1 MENCAVKLCVSNWA
15 KRCWLQAFVKELAR
29 VWIMQH
35 PKSEL
40 DATVLTTLN
49 LNSYFLVYFMSLHM
63 HEHAA
68 DIMWVMNITQHLK
81 SPNLKYSGSQTVV
94 F

>member
-1 MENCAVKLCVSNWA
+1 MLLN
-15 KRCWLQAFVKELAR
+15 FVWVTEQKGADCRHLWKNLHA